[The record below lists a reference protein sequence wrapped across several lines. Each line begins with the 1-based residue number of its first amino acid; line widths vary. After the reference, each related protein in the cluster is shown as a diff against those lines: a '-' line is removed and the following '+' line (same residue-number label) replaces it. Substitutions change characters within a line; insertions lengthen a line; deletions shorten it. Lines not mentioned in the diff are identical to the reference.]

1 MSASAGWPMNP
12 RTVTELG
19 RSSPSLLIVLLTA
32 CLTASTAFS
41 ASGRSAG

>member
-19 RSSPSLLIVLLTA
+19 RSSPSLLIVYTRPA
-32 CLTASTAFS
+32 RTQVTGPKPKMAKK
-41 ASGRSAG
+41 